1 MRSFA
6 FGVMVGAI
14 AMYLNLQGF
23 GPIITVAQG
32 WWAELSAPQ
41 RNALQQ

>member
-1 MRSFA
+1 MRSFV

-23 GPIITVAQG
+23 GPIIHVAQG
-32 WWAELSAPQ
+32 WWAQNSAPQ
-41 RNALQQ
+41 ANALQR

>member
-23 GPIITVAQG
+23 GPIVHYFEG
-32 WWAELSAPQ
+32 WWIQVSAPHA
-41 RNALQQ
+41 NALHQ